1 MGLLNSRSQAVP
13 EHYTETYFWLSS
25 AASKKKGPV
34 RETVIEAGENAA
46 ANPPQEGPSQGQAQP
61 DAGRSLFTSP
71 EL

>member
-34 RETVIEAGENAA
+34 QDTVTVADEKAA
-46 ANPPQEGPSQGQAQP
+46 ANPTQEGSSQGQTQP
-61 DAGRSLFTSP
+61 ETGRPLFTSL